1 MILAPLV
8 DHSLGLLV
16 LSQLLMTVSR
26 SSFEALKEVLVL
38 YFAAADESP
47 IILAF
52 LSLGEK
58 LGGTIGATLSDKL
71 WATVLP
77 DGPKKYLSA
86 EAVLGAERTH
96 PLLQQHLSYA
106 IGTMERSAIQRSYD
120 VVQRNALIVC
130 CSIMVVGADCAMA
143 LRDINVLDSRP
154 PPVLGE
160 FPFRWMPNALPAQP
174 ETRVRPDVL
183 KLSKQLERMVQTY
196 SSSLDLVEQLWRQ
209 VENSKF
215 EYPQHVADIISSEMK
230 SFVGSLSS
238 LGTCVEK
245 VMFLATI
252 PELYERL
259 PYLEDAQTT
268 CASRLIGQCHTQ

>member
-8 DHSLGLLV
+8 GHSLGLLV

-26 SSFEALKEVLVL
+26 SSFEALKEVFVP
-38 YFAAADESP
+38 YFAAADEIP
-47 IILAF
+47 IVLAF

-120 VVQRNALIVC
+120 IVQRNALIVC
-130 CSIMVVGADCAMA
+130 CSIMVVGAGCAMA
-143 LRDINVLDSRP
+143 LRNINVLDSRP

-160 FPFRWMPNALPAQP
+160 WPFHSLPHALPHQP
-174 ETRVRPDVL
+174 ESNVRPDVL
-183 KLSKQLERMVQTY
+183 KLSKQLERMVRTY
-196 SSSLDLVEQLWRQ
+196 NSSFDLVVQLWRQ
-209 VENSKF
+209 IENSKF
-215 EYPQHVADIISSEMK
+215 EYSQHVADTIS
-230 SFVGSLSS
+230 
-238 LGTCVEK
+238 VETNRFASHLHWFGRS
-245 VMFLATI
+245 VEQLMFLATI
-252 PELYERL
+252 PELNERL

-268 CASRLIGQCHTQ
+268 HASRFIGRCHIQ